1 MKPTFT
7 TIYGESACD
16 TFSVDVR
23 VCDRVIFETD
33 SGHTDML
40 RAEIKSREEVTRIRD
55 MLSAWL
61 IATEPKGN

>member
-7 TIYGESACD
+7 TIYGTSAYD

-23 VCDRVIFETD
+23 VCDRVIFEID
-33 SGHTDML
+33 SGHADML
-40 RAEIKSREEVTRIRD
+40 RAEIKSREEIAHIRD

-61 IATEPKGN
+61 IATERKG